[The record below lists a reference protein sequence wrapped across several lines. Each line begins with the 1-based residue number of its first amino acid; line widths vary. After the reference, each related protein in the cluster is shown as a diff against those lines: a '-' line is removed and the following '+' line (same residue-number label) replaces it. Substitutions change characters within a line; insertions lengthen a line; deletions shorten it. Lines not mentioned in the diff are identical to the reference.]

1 MKTFP
6 IVSVVLLAALPAT
19 HAFAGDKAA
28 CLVAAQKGQRFRD
41 THKLVEAREQLRI
54 CAAAACP
61 AVVQAD
67 CASWLADVERA
78 LPTVVLVAKS
88 GAGVDLTDVK
98 VSVDGLPLV
107 SKLDGQAVA
116 LNAGPHTFHFEGADG
131 TASDTQAVVKEG
143 EKSQPVGVVLVPAP
157 PQTPTTQVAVVSSV
171 PPAASMAPT
180 RAPEPVRVQASSS
193 SSAWRTAGWVLGG
206 VGVAGLGVGAA
217 FGGLGLSAKG
227 SDCTGNVCKVG
238 STSGIKTDALLSDVG
253 FIAGGLLL
261 AGGAAIVL
269 FGPTPRH
276 EAVTTVKL
284 APAIAGNSGGV
295 VVGGSF

>member
-180 RAPEPVRVQASSS
+180 RAPEPVRVQA
-193 SSAWRTAGWVLGG
+193 
-206 VGVAGLGVGAA
+206 GLGVGAA